1 MRSLITTLLLLLV
14 SMTGC
19 MHNDGDIGN
28 LFGTW
33 KISSVSVDGQ
43 EDQAYAGD
51 VFVQFQTEVVRLVQV
66 RHNYDC
72 VEYFGRWTR
81 EGNHLLLD
89 LHYTVDASVTAIPE
103 ATRFVKG
110 ENHITI
116 TSDHSRKMTW
126 VMDNIT
132 YHLVKQ

>member
-1 MRSLITTLLLLLV
+1 MRTLISSLLFILALT
-14 SMTGC
+14 SC

-33 KISSVSVDGQ
+33 KIETITIDG
-43 EDQAYAGD
+43 EKDTKYEGD

-66 RHNYDC
+66 EHNYDY
-72 VEYFGRWTR
+72 VEYFGRWSR
-81 EGNHLLLD
+81 ESNNLLLD
-89 LHYTVDASVTAIPE
+89 LHYTVDASVTSIPE

-110 ENHITI
+110 KNHIVI
-116 TSDHSRKMTW
+116 TSDKSREMTW

-132 YHLVKQ
+132 YHLKKQ